1 MNRLVEPQLV
11 VFRAKLIAGF
21 SEFLSQT
28 DTPQWELLQI
38 ASDVESMWSFDW
50 PEGQDFGSSD
60 MTHMVKQFIDSVIV
74 QFGFGGK
81 LMTDFTPSLSV
92 VEYSE
97 MKHHERVQRME
108 SGL

>member
-1 MNRLVEPQLV
+1 MNRLVDPQLI

-21 SEFLSQT
+21 SELLSKSGI
-28 DTPQWELLQI
+28 PQWELLQI
-38 ASDVESMWSFDW
+38 ASDVESMWRFDW
-50 PEGQDFGSSD
+50 PDGQEFGSTD
-60 MTHMVKQFIDSVIV
+60 MTYMVKQFIDSVIT
-74 QFGFGGK
+74 QFGYGRK

-97 MKHHERVQRME
+97 MNHHQRVQKME